1 MAKEKIINAV
11 KRDSNGSANA
21 RRLRVSGKIPAVV
34 YGAVENTP
42 ISLDAHG
49 FWLMVR
55 DFGQNFVGDLV
66 IDDAPVQK
74 VLLKDLQYSPAKGD
88 ILHADFVAISM
99 TDKLDVS
106 LPIVIV
112 GDAPGTAAG
121 GIVEQILGELEIEC
135 LPDDMVEH
143 IVVDISELEIGDS
156 IFVADLKLPKGVA
169 NLTDGELAVV
179 SVAVPRVEDE
189 EEDAGE
195 GEEVVAEGD
204 QEPAEEKTE
213 D

>member
-1 MAKEKIINAV
+1 MATEKIINAV

-34 YGAVENTP
+34 YGDIENTP
-42 ISLDAHG
+42 IAVDAHS

-55 DFGQNFVGDLV
+55 DFGHNFVGDLV

-106 LPIVIV
+106 LPIVMV
-112 GDAPGTAAG
+112 GDAPGAIAG
-121 GIVEQILGELEIEC
+121 GIVEQILGELQIEC
-135 LPDDMVEH
+135 LPDDMVEN

-156 IFVADLKLPKGVA
+156 ISVADLKLPKGVV
-169 NLTDGELAVV
+169 NLTDGALAVV
-179 SVAVPRVEDE
+179 SVAAPRVGDDEDADEDE
-189 EEDAGE
+189 T
-195 GEEVVAEGD
+195 VVAEGD
-204 QEPAEEKTE
+204 KEATEEKTE
-213 D
+213 A